1 MFYGCRKQQATAI
14 CYFCITTHN
23 NNWVFLSLPGGAA
36 ENIKIK
42 AVEGVGKKNMN
53 ESFVNK
59 VAESGLITIDLETYY
74 PKGEVAV
81 FDMKD
86 YLFMQMILK
95 EKDFREAL
103 KNLDWSVFSNKNVAL
118 TCTADAIIPVWAWM
132 LVATYLQPVA
142 KEIVMGDEKELHK
155 NLFLKNLSA
164 INVNEF
170 TDKRVVIKGCGETP
184 IADYVYMEITKLLRP
199 VAKSIMYG
207 EPCSTVPVYKKR

>member
-1 MFYGCRKQQATAI
+1 M
-14 CYFCITTHN
+14 
-23 NNWVFLSLPGGAA
+23 SEP
-36 ENIKIK
+36 
-42 AVEGVGKKNMN
+42 
-53 ESFVNK
+53 FVNK

-74 PKGEVAV
+74 PKEEVAV

-86 YLFMQMILK
+86 HLFRQMILK

-118 TCTADAIIPVWAWM
+118 TCSADAIIPVWAWM

-155 NLFLKNLSA
+155 ILFLKNLSA

-170 TDKRVVIKGCGETP
+170 ADKRVVIKGCGETP